1 MKKKTKIA
9 IWVVI
14 SIFALIIIGCIINVF
29 WQPGRHVVPIDKI
42 TGIYTSATLKPGCN
56 ITYGKPFL
64 AYPDS
69 VPSHNQP
76 SEIPTED
83 EDPVLSV
90 SDIRII
96 DVYGFKCS
104 IIFIYNEDQQ
114 LYVAEDYPLS
124 NLDYDV
130 LEVLG
135 ANDGIKTDLKGTGY
149 TLRGAPSRHLPRIL
163 VLIIPVILIVTAV
176 LLEIRRAKKK
186 YKKVKDQGY

>member
-1 MKKKTKIA
+1 MKKKTNKTIL
-9 IWVVI
+9 VVI
-14 SIFALIIIGCIINVF
+14 SIVALIIIGCIIVF
-29 WQPGRHVVPIDKI
+29 LQPSWHVLPIDRI
-42 TGIYTSATLKPGCN
+42 TGIYTSATLKPGCT
-56 ITYGKPFL
+56 ITHGKPFL

-69 VPSHNQP
+69 VPKHNQP

-96 DVYGFKCS
+96 DVYGFNCS

-114 LYVAEDYPLS
+114 LYVVEDYPLS

-130 LEVLG
+130 IEVLG

-149 TLRGAPSRHLPRIL
+149 TLRGAPSQHLPRIL
-163 VLIIPVILIVTAV
+163 VIIIPVILIVAAV
-176 LLEIRRAKKK
+176 LLGIRRAKEK
-186 YKKVKDQGY
+186 YKKVKEQGW